1 MDLRQLSALV
11 AVAETGTFSS
21 AAEALHTVQSNVSSH
36 VAHLEKELEVQL
48 VDRHDGSLTEEGI
61 AVVERAR
68 RVSSE
73 LEALVAD
80 IAAMRSEVVGT
91 VRIGMIGTTARWL
104 TPRLLD
110 SLAVSHPR
118 VRPVFAEG
126 TSATLLP
133 GVAGGRYDAALVNMP
148 VTHKE
153 LVASPL
159 FNEELVLVTKAD
171 EPLASRR
178 AVNMGDLA
186 ELPLLLPA
194 PDTAYRDEI
203 DNAARLAGVTL
214 QPRAEL
220 DGLRLIASLTWQGY
234 GPAIL
239 PASGAAGMAAGYVRI
254 PVADLPPRRVGTI
267 VRRGRP
273 SAPTRAVLDVLRSI
287 VAELPAR
294 GSGGSGAGEAGEGG
308 AGAGT
313 AGPAISPA
321 PGLLP
326 APNRS

>member
-1 MDLRQLSALV
+1 MDLRQLHALV
-11 AVAETGTFSS
+11 AVAETGTFSA

-48 VDRHDGSLTEEGI
+48 VDRHDGSLTEEGV
-61 AVVERAR
+61 AVVDRAR
-68 RVSSE
+68 RVNFE

-80 IAAMRSEVVGT
+80 VAAMRSEVVGT

-110 SLAVSHPR
+110 SLGTAHPR

-133 GVAGGRYDAALVNMP
+133 GVAGGLYDAALVNLP
-148 VTHKE
+148 VTHRE
-153 LVASPL
+153 LVPAPL
-159 FNEELVLVTKAD
+159 FNEELVLVIKA
-171 EPLASRR
+171 EHSLAGRR
-178 AVNMGDLA
+178 RVRLGDLA

-203 DNAARLAGVTL
+203 DNAARRAGVTL
-214 QPRAEL
+214 RPRAEL

-273 SAPTRAVLDVLRSI
+273 SAPTRAVLDVLRAI
-287 VAELPAR
+287 VAELPT
-294 GSGGSGAGEAGEGG
+294 AGESA
-308 AGAGT
+308 
-313 AGPAISPA
+313 PAISPA
-321 PGLLP
+321 PELLP
-326 APNRS
+326 ALSPAAPAEPGAGPQSRR